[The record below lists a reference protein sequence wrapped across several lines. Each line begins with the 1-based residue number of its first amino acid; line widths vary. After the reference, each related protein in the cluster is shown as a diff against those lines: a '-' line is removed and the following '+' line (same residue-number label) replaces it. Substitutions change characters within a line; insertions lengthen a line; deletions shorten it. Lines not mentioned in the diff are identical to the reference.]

1 MFGDSAKQTSRM
13 FFSAR
18 RLVVTFVATM
28 KDANSMY
35 GHWTFSYL
43 GCLPPFSGGTR
54 GRNDN
59 IFAEIKRNMLE
70 LLVFEGRLQGA
81 AIGHSQG
88 ENVER
93 T

>member
-1 MFGDSAKQTSRM
+1 
-13 FFSAR
+13 
-18 RLVVTFVATM
+18 
-28 KDANSMY
+28 MY

-70 LLVFEGRLQGA
+70 LLVFERRLQGV

-93 T
+93 TL